1 MRPKLLLLGGFGNQL
16 FQIAFVLERYKD
28 IEIDIESTFGSPRR
42 NSIGKAEMWSYNFPE
57 QLIEVNTP
65 SNRVVSKFLNL
76 ALLENFSK
84 KNNLNRRI
92 KTTIVNRCAEI
103 AATIYFKGR
112 KRIVASD
119 NVGFGVLTCDKTS
132 KSDLVLGYF
141 QSSKWFSA
149 QTINLMRAIEP
160 ISKIDDIQY
169 LVDESAVTRPIIVH
183 VRLGD
188 YELET
193 GIGILPPRYYE
204 DGLRKLTTLL
214 PESEIWLF
222 SNDLPKAKTIFSQWT
237 GREIRFIEDTWNS
250 TAATFEA
257 MRLGQ
262 GYVIANSTF
271 SYWAAL
277 LSRCPNPTVIAPAPW
292 FLNSESPRD
301 ILPPNW
307 MEMDS
312 V

>member
-16 FQIAFVLERYKD
+16 FQIAFALERYKEA
-28 IEIDIESTFGSPRR
+28 EIDIESTFGSPRK
-42 NSIGKAEMWSYNFPE
+42 NTLGKAEVWSYNLPG

-65 SNRVVSKFLNL
+65 SNRVVSKLLNL
-76 ALLENFSK
+76 ALLKNFS

-92 KTTIVNRCAEI
+92 KTAVVNKCAEM
-103 AATIYFKGR
+103 AATVHFKGR

-119 NVGFGVLTCDKTS
+119 NVGYGLLTYEKTS
-132 KSDLVLGYF
+132 KSDLVIGYF
-141 QSSKWFSA
+141 QSSKWFSPH
-149 QTINLMRAIEP
+149 TLSLLRAIEP
-160 ISKIDDIQY
+160 LSKIDDIQY
-169 LVDESAVTRPIIVH
+169 LVDESAEIRPIIVH

-188 YELET
+188 YQLET
-193 GIGILPPRYYE
+193 GIGILPIKYYE
-204 DGLRKLTTLL
+204 EGLKQLTALL
-214 PESEIWLF
+214 PKSEIWLF
-222 SNDLPKAKTIFSQWT
+222 SNDLPKARTMFSHWA
-237 GREIRFIEDTWNS
+237 GRKIRFIEDSWNS
-250 TAATFEA
+250 TTATFQA

-277 LSRCPNPTVIAPAPW
+277 LSRSPNPTVIAPSPW

-301 ILPPNW
+301 MLPPNW
-307 MEMDS
+307 LEVDS

>member
-16 FQIAFVLERYKD
+16 FQIAFALERYKD
-28 IEIDIESTFGSPRR
+28 AEIDIESTFGSPRK
-42 NSIGKAEMWSYNFPE
+42 NAFGKAEVWNYNLPR

-84 KNNLNRRI
+84 NKLRRRI
-92 KTTIVNRCAEI
+92 KTTVVNKCAEI
-103 AATIYFKGR
+103 VATIYFKGR

-119 NVGFGVLTCDKTS
+119 NVGFGLLTHDRTS

-141 QSSKWFSA
+141 QSHKWFST
-149 QTINLMRAIEP
+149 QTISLMRAIEP
-160 ISKIDDIQY
+160 ISTIDDIQY
-169 LVDESAVTRPIIVH
+169 LVAESAVTRPIIVH

-193 GIGILPPRYYE
+193 GIGILPFRYYE
-204 DGLRKLTTLL
+204 DGLRKLTNLL
-214 PESEIWLF
+214 PMSEIWLF

-237 GREIRFIEDTWNS
+237 GREIRFIEDSWNS
-250 TAATFEA
+250 TASTFEA

-277 LSRCPNPTVIAPAPW
+277 LSRCSNPTVIAPAPW

-307 MEMDS
+307 MEIDS